1 MYKAIFID
9 RDGTIAKDVRYC
21 SRPEDFEFL
30 PAVLEG
36 LRLLAKTDYKLIVIT
51 NQSGI
56 ARGYFTEVTLGKI
69 HEIMKRSITE
79 KGGRIDAIYYCPHHP
94 NDKCDCRKPQIG
106 LFKTAA
112 RDWDINLTE
121 SYFIGDKYLDVKAAN
136 NCGCKA
142 ILIPSE
148 YPELEEFHGHNGFDG
163 KIDVVTPNF
172 KSAAL
177 WIISDSI
184 QKLKVTLVIPTKNEA
199 DNLPTF
205 LDKIPKDFEVVL
217 VDGNSSDNTI
227 EVAKRLRP
235 DVVILNQTGKGK
247 GNGMRLAFCH
257 ATGDIIVTFDADGS
271 FNIKELERF
280 IEPLHNEYD
289 LVKGSRFM
297 TGGKTKDMPL
307 IRRIGNWVLTVITN
321 ILFGSRYTDIAYGF
335 HAFRKDKLEKLNLTS
350 DGFEIDAELYCM
362 ALKNHLNVIEVASVE
377 NRRIFG
383 VGKLRSMQDGFRI
396 LKTIIRVRFT

>member
-121 SYFIGDKYLDVKAAN
+121 S
-136 NCGCKA
+136 
-142 ILIPSE
+142 
-148 YPELEEFHGHNGFDG
+148 
-163 KIDVVTPNF
+163 
-172 KSAAL
+172 
-177 WIISDSI
+177 IS
-184 QKLKVTLVIPTKNEA
+184 
-199 DNLPTF
+199 
-205 LDKIPKDFEVVL
+205 
-217 VDGNSSDNTI
+217 
-227 EVAKRLRP
+227 
-235 DVVILNQTGKGK
+235 
-247 GNGMRLAFCH
+247 
-257 ATGDIIVTFDADGS
+257 
-271 FNIKELERF
+271 
-280 IEPLHNEYD
+280 
-289 LVKGSRFM
+289 
-297 TGGKTKDMPL
+297 
-307 IRRIGNWVLTVITN
+307 
-321 ILFGSRYTDIAYGF
+321 
-335 HAFRKDKLEKLNLTS
+335 
-350 DGFEIDAELYCM
+350 
-362 ALKNHLNVIEVASVE
+362 
-377 NRRIFG
+377 
-383 VGKLRSMQDGFRI
+383 
-396 LKTIIRVRFT
+396 